1 MLRFRMN
8 LISSKSHSKP
18 LFSHYIKPY
27 MAPFQNIQKILNE
40 NLRFT
45 RNSGSKRDFSQNIL
59 KSILLWLRPLLV
71 LILKFWSL
79 LIIFVWLWIDLTEE
93 NDQNLHFWG
102 ICSNLFSSFLPL
114 FLFLILFI
122 CFFYVITCLFSL
134 GFLYFVSLSMFRLL
148 DLLL

>member
-1 MLRFRMN
+1 MN
-8 LISSKSHSKP
+8 PISSKSHSKP

-27 MAPFQNIQKILNE
+27 MAHFQNIQKILKE

-45 RNSGSKRDFSQNIL
+45 RNSGSKRYFSQNIL
-59 KSILLWLRPLLV
+59 KLILLWLRPLLV
-71 LILKFWSL
+71 FILEFWSL

-122 CFFYVITCLFSL
+122 CFFYVKTCLFSL

-148 DLLL
+148 DLLF

>member
-1 MLRFRMN
+1 MN
-8 LISSKSHSKP
+8 PISSKSHSKP

-27 MAPFQNIQKILNE
+27 MAHFQNIQKILKE

-45 RNSGSKRDFSQNIL
+45 RNSGSKRYFSQNIL

-114 FLFLILFI
+114 FLFLIFI
-122 CFFYVITCLFSL
+122 TRLFSL

-148 DLLL
+148 DLLF

>member
-1 MLRFRMN
+1 MN
-8 LISSKSHSKP
+8 PISSESHSKT
-18 LFSHYIKPY
+18 LFSHYIKLY
-27 MAPFQNIQKILNE
+27 MTPFQNIQKILKE

-45 RNSGSKRDFSQNIL
+45 RNRGSKRDFSQNIL

-79 LIIFVWLWIDLTEE
+79 LIIFVWLWIDLAEE
-93 NDQNLHFWG
+93 NGQNLHFWG

-114 FLFLILFI
+114 FLFLIFI
-122 CFFYVITCLFSL
+122 TRLFSL

-148 DLLL
+148 DLLF

>member
-1 MLRFRMN
+1 MN
-8 LISSKSHSKP
+8 PISSKSHSKP

-27 MAPFQNIQKILNE
+27 MAHFQNIQKILKE

-45 RNSGSKRDFSQNIL
+45 RNSGSKRYFSQNIL
-59 KSILLWLRPLLV
+59 KLILLWLRPLLV
-71 LILKFWSL
+71 FILEFWSL

-114 FLFLILFI
+114 FLFLIFI
-122 CFFYVITCLFSL
+122 TRLFSL

-148 DLLL
+148 DLLF

>member
-1 MLRFRMN
+1 MN
-8 LISSKSHSKP
+8 PISSKSHSKP

-27 MAPFQNIQKILNE
+27 MAHFQNIQKILKE

-45 RNSGSKRDFSQNIL
+45 RNSGSKRYFSQNIL
-59 KSILLWLRPLLV
+59 KLILLWLRPLLV
-71 LILKFWSL
+71 FILEFWSL
-79 LIIFVWLWIDLTEE
+79 LFIFVWLWIDLTEE

-114 FLFLILFI
+114 FLFLIFI
-122 CFFYVITCLFSL
+122 TRLFSL

-148 DLLL
+148 DLLF